1 MKKPVIGYTAGAF
14 DMFHIGH
21 LNLLRRAS
29 LACDYLIVG
38 VTTDELCEKKKGKR
52 PIIPLEERILILE
65 SIKYVDQVV
74 PQVTY
79 KKLDAWNNL
88 KFDIMFSGDDWQ
100 GTKRWKKL
108 ERKFQKRGVEIVYF
122 PYTKESSSSVLRTA
136 IEKLEF

>member
-108 ERKFQKRGVEIVYF
+108 EKKFLKRGVEIVYF

>member
-122 PYTKESSSSVLRTA
+122 PYTKESSSSMLRTA